1 MKNLDLSK
9 KVVAAAVC
17 GLFAGVA
24 STSVAKAAPG
34 EKNANYKADDA
45 AKDDHVCKGKN
56 ACKGKG
62 GCKTDANACAG
73 KNDCKGKGG
82 CASATAKHDCKGKN
96 ACKTLGGCK
105 SGDAGCRCQELL
117 QGQGWLRRSGQAVI
131 DRSTITRYVSLPRE
145 AKDGRRVQFVMD
157 APAAST

>member
-45 AKDDHVCKGKN
+45 AKDDHVCKG
-56 ACKGKG
+56 
-62 GCKTDANACAG
+62 
-73 KNDCKGKGG
+73 
-82 CASATAKHDCKGKN
+82 CASASAKHECKGKN

-105 SGDAGCRCQELL
+105 SGDAGCASKNSCK
-117 QGQGWLRRSGQAVI
+117 GKGGCAV
-131 DRSTITRYVSLPRE
+131 P
-145 AKDGRRVQFVMD
+145 AKQ
-157 APAAST
+157 